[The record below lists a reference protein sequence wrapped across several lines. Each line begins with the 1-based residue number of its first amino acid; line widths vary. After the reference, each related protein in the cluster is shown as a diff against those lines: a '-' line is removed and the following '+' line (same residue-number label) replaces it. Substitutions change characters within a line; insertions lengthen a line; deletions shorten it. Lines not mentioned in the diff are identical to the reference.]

1 MAELYSLRKKTADPG
16 SGALPQVAPAAPGW
30 GQTHPLW
37 RSILSPSNDQRV
49 LILDRVPDGVF
60 KSLLGEGVRLQGPQ
74 PPTGGERG
82 PYDLVLEGVRAR
94 WFGTQ
99 SGGSRSSMVVPGGK
113 WVTVVEGTPFV
124 GLQGRAV
131 RRRARREGFE
141 RVETMYAHPSLSSPE
156 ILVPLERVEPI
167 GYFLELAM
175 GERTF
180 KKRFLAFGFL
190 LLAKLGLHRE
200 LLPNL
205 FLTARR

>member
-113 WVTVVEGTPFV
+113 WVSAVVGSPLV
-124 GLQGRAV
+124 GLPGGAVGGRAEIGLHGGPRAVGSMAVVAV
-131 RRRARREGFE
+131 RPDLPANPPRADGDQAYDPGRRPPVVARFRC
-141 RVETMYAHPSLSSPE
+141 
-156 ILVPLERVEPI
+156 
-167 GYFLELAM
+167 
-175 GERTF
+175 
-180 KKRFLAFGFL
+180 LAFRL
-190 LLAKLGLHRE
+190 
-200 LLPNL
+200 
-205 FLTARR
+205 